1 MKTDALFPDAPAML
15 VEGDRRYLLV
25 QWDEADVVREA
36 LSKRGCPT
44 TLCLNP
50 ETRQARLE
58 LWPEVT
64 TEAALAVLEAGGP
77 GGRGPS
83 AASGPV
89 AVRDRVRNPAPVAPE
104 PADVICI

>member
-1 MKTDALFPDAPAML
+1 MKTEALFPDAPAVV
-15 VEGDRRYLLV
+15 VEGDRRYLPV
-25 QWDEADVVREA
+25 RWDEADIVREA

-64 TEAALAVLEAGGP
+64 TEAVLAVLEAGRP
-77 GGRGPS
+77 ARRGEP
-83 AASGPV
+83 AA
-89 AVRDRVRNPAPVAPE
+89 PAPAAVLERARNLVPTAAD
-104 PADVICI
+104 PADLICI